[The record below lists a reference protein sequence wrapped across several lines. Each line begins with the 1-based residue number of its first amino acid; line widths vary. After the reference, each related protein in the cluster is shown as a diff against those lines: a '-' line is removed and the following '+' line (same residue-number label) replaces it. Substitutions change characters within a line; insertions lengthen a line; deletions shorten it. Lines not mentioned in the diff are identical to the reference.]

1 MTFLLIMSDR
11 SFLRDAICS
20 FFCVHIPDVDMVVVE
35 RAVEVSALP
44 DECLKNLKLV
54 LLHVGDRDAASSE
67 VRADLAEI
75 EATLNG
81 TPTILFGQCSEPSQV
96 VSAIRAG
103 ARGYISASTPAE
115 IVKHALPLVAGGG
128 VFAPPFLYGGLGEL
142 GLDSDAIT
150 AEPGF
155 HRVRREA
162 PQHHETHDDAREIEA
177 DEDLAIFTDRELE
190 VLKLL
195 GSGLPNKLIAHRLS
209 LKEGTVKVHMRN
221 VMMKLKV
228 RSRTQAALFASRHFE
243 VEGEAEEA
251 TPPMKQHLTL

>member
-11 SFLRDAICS
+11 SYLRDAICS
-20 FFCVHIPDVDMVVVE
+20 FFYVHIPDVNMIVVE
-35 RAVEVSALP
+35 SADEVSALP
-44 DECLKNLKLV
+44 GEDLKNLKLV
-54 LLHVGDRDAASSE
+54 LLHVGERDAGSLE
-67 VRADLAEI
+67 VCADLKEI

-81 TPTILFGQCSEPSQV
+81 TPTILFGQGSEPSQG

-103 ARGYISASTPAE
+103 ARGCTSAATPGE

-128 VFAPPFLYGGLGEL
+128 VFAPPFLYGGISEL
-142 GLDSDAIT
+142 GLSSVPSA
-150 AEPGF
+150 AEPEL
-155 HRVRREA
+155 HRTRREVSR
-162 PQHHETHDDAREIEA
+162 HHEGHEGSREGDA
-177 DEDLAIFTDRELE
+177 DEELAILTDRELE

-221 VMMKLKV
+221 LMKKLKV

-243 VEGEAEEA
+243 VEGAPEEA
-251 TPPMKQHLTL
+251 AAPKKEQLTL